1 MKQSKTS
8 SSKGNSMLPEDLSKS
23 YMVATSM
30 IHEEAT
36 QLYESLHISD
46 GTPISE
52 RDIVYAL
59 VKNTRKKI
67 LMEIDMVIEAV
78 KQYND

>member
-1 MKQSKTS
+1 
-8 SSKGNSMLPEDLSKS
+8 MLPEDLSRS
-23 YMVATSM
+23 YMVATSR

-36 QLYESLHISD
+36 NLYENLHASD
-46 GTPISE
+46 GEPVQE
-52 RDIVYAL
+52 RDVVYAL
-59 VKNTRKKI
+59 VKNTRKNI